1 MPFRFPGGRSFPTP
15 VSGIETM
22 TWTRKIV
29 LDNGVRVVME
39 RMPSLKSVAM
49 SVWEN
54 VGTRDEGPRQKGLA
68 HFLEHMM
75 FKGTRRRSAAQ
86 ISHEIDSLGGEMNA
100 FTTHETTTLYI
111 KVLDQ
116 QIGQAIDLLA
126 DVFYHSRFDR
136 KEIEREKQVVL
147 EEIRMVRDD
156 PEDFVQELHAKQVL
170 RGHPLGRSI
179 LGDQATMK
187 RIQRRDV
194 LHYLEQHYR
203 PEKTVIAVAGNFE
216 VKKVEALINAAFGK
230 WTPVGSQ
237 GNGMQRQKPPHV
249 RGGVLVHHKRL
260 EQVHLCMGFKGLP
273 VAHPARYAAHTL
285 NALLGGGMSSRLF
298 QEIREKRGL
307 AYTICSQLSSFSD
320 GGVLTIYAASGAKEA
335 ALVVDVVCR
344 EIKKLQKRGP
354 VPQEVERTKNQLKG
368 TVMLGLEGTYGRMN
382 KLAKDEL
389 AQGRYVSLQELVS
402 AIDRVSVQDVQEIG
416 REILDFGAMSV
427 TALGPVTPETFQDKI
442 FAQP

>member
-1 MPFRFPGGRSFPTP
+1 M
-15 VSGIETM
+15 V
-22 TWTRKIV
+22 WTRKIV
-29 LDNGVRVVME
+29 LDNGVRLVME
-39 RMPSLKSVAM
+39 RMPSLKSVALG
-49 SVWEN
+49 VWEH
-54 VGTRDEGPRQKGLA
+54 VGTRDEGPGQKGLA

-75 FKGTRRRSAAQ
+75 FKGTRRRSATQ

-126 DVFYHSRFDR
+126 DVFHHSRFDR

-147 EEIRMVRDD
+147 EEIRTVRDD
-156 PEDFVQELHAKQVL
+156 PEDFVQELHARQVL

-179 LGDQATMK
+179 LGDRATMK
-187 RIQRRDV
+187 RIQRRD
-194 LHYLEQHYR
+194 LLRYLSQQYR

-216 VKKVEALINAAFGK
+216 VRKVEALVNAAFGK
-230 WTPVGSQ
+230 WTPAGRE
-237 GNGMQRQKPPHV
+237 GNGVPRQKPPHV
-249 RGGVLVHHKRL
+249 RGGVMVHQKRL

-273 VAHPARYAAHTL
+273 VAHPSRYAAYTL
-285 NALLGGGMSSRLF
+285 NVLLGGGMSSRLF

-307 AYTICSQLSSFSD
+307 AYTIYSQLSSFSD

-335 ALVVDVVCR
+335 PAVVDVVCR

-354 VPQEVERTKNQLKG
+354 VPQELERTRNQLKG
-368 TVMLGLEGTYGRMN
+368 TLMLGLEGTYGRMN

-389 AQGRYVSLQELVS
+389 AQGRYVSLRELVS
-402 AIDRVSVQDVQEIG
+402 EIDRVSAGDVQETCWDL
-416 REILDFGAMSV
+416 LDFGSMSV
-427 TALGPVTPETFQDKI
+427 TALGPVTPDTFQEKI
-442 FAQP
+442 FVPA

>member
-1 MPFRFPGGRSFPTP
+1 
-15 VSGIETM
+15 M
-22 TWTRKIV
+22 TWTRKLV
-29 LDNGVRVVME
+29 LDNGIRLVME
-39 RMPSLKSVAM
+39 RMPSLKSVAL

-54 VGTRDEGPRQKGLA
+54 VGTRDEGPGQKGLA

-75 FKGTRRRSAAQ
+75 FKGTRRRSATQ

-147 EEIRMVRDD
+147 EEIRTVRDD
-156 PEDFVQELHAKQVL
+156 PEDFVQELHARQVL

-179 LGDQATMK
+179 LGDRATMK
-187 RIQRRDV
+187 RVQRRDL
-194 LHYLEQHYR
+194 LHYLDQHYR

-216 VKKVEALINAAFGK
+216 VKKVEALVNAAFGK
-230 WTPVGSQ
+230 WNPVGSEE
-237 GNGMQRQKPPHV
+237 NGLPRQKPPRV
-249 RGGVLVHHKRL
+249 RGGIMVHQKRL

-285 NALLGGGMSSRLF
+285 NVLLGGGMSSRLF

-307 AYTICSQLSSFSD
+307 AYTIYSQLSSFSD
-320 GGVLTIYAASGAKEA
+320 GGVLTMYAASGAKEA
-335 ALVVDVVCR
+335 SSVVDVVCG

-354 VPQEVERTKNQLKG
+354 RPQELERTKNQLKG
-368 TVMLGLEGTYGRMN
+368 TLMLGLEGTYGRMN

-389 AQGRYVSLQELVS
+389 ARGRYVSLRELVS
-402 AIDRVSVQDVQEIG
+402 EIDRVSIRDVQEIG
-416 REILDFGAMSV
+416 RELLDLSSMSV
-427 TALGPVTPETFQDKI
+427 TALGPVNPETFQEKF
-442 FAQP
+442 FAHA

>member
-1 MPFRFPGGRSFPTP
+1 
-15 VSGIETM
+15 M
-22 TWTRKIV
+22 TRTRKIV
-29 LDNGVRVVME
+29 LDNGVRLVME
-39 RMPSLKSVAM
+39 RMPSLKSVAL
-49 SVWEN
+49 SIWEN
-54 VGTRDEGPRQKGLA
+54 VGTRDEGPRQKGFA

-75 FKGTRRRSAAQ
+75 FKGTRRRSATR

-116 QIGQAIDLLA
+116 HIGSAIDLLA

-147 EEIRMVRDD
+147 EEIRTVRDD

-179 LGDQATMK
+179 LGDRATMK
-187 RIQRRDV
+187 RMQRRD
-194 LHYLEQHYR
+194 LLRYLDQHYR

-216 VKKVEALINAAFGK
+216 VKKVEALVNAAFGK
-230 WTPVGSQ
+230 WTPVGST
-237 GNGMQRQKPPHV
+237 GHGEQRRKPPHV
-249 RGGVLVHHKRL
+249 RGGLMVHYKRL

-273 VAHPARYAAHTL
+273 VTHPGRYAAHTL
-285 NALLGGGMSSRLF
+285 NVLLGGGMSSRLF

-307 AYTICSQLSSFSD
+307 AYTIYSQLSSFSD

-335 ALVVDVVCR
+335 SSVVDVACR
-344 EIKKLQKRGP
+344 AIKKLKKRGP
-354 VPQEVERTKNQLKG
+354 VPQELERTKNQLKG
-368 TVMLGLEGTYGRMN
+368 TLMLGLEGTYGRMN

-389 AQGRYVSLQELVS
+389 ARGRYVSLRELVS
-402 AIDRVSVQDVQEIG
+402 EIDCVSARDVQEMCWDL
-416 REILDFGAMSV
+416 LDFNSMSV
-427 TALGPVTPETFQDKI
+427 TALGPVIPEAFQEKI
-442 FAQP
+442 LGQA

>member
-1 MPFRFPGGRSFPTP
+1 
-15 VSGIETM
+15 M
-22 TWTRKIV
+22 TWTRKLV
-29 LDNGVRVVME
+29 LDNGIRLVME
-39 RMPSLKSVAM
+39 RMPSLKSVAL

-54 VGTRDEGPRQKGLA
+54 VGTRDEGPGQKGLA

-75 FKGTRRRSAAQ
+75 FKGTRRRSATQ

-147 EEIRMVRDD
+147 EEIRTVRDD
-156 PEDFVQELHAKQVL
+156 PEDFVQELHARQVL

-179 LGDQATMK
+179 LGDRATMK
-187 RIQRRDV
+187 RVQRRDL
-194 LHYLEQHYR
+194 LHYLDQHYR

-216 VKKVEALINAAFGK
+216 VKKVEALVNAAFGK
-230 WTPVGSQ
+230 WNPVGSEE
-237 GNGMQRQKPPHV
+237 NGLPRQKPPRV
-249 RGGVLVHHKRL
+249 RGGIMVHQKRL

-273 VAHPARYAAHTL
+273 VAHPSRYAAYTL
-285 NALLGGGMSSRLF
+285 NVLLGGGMSSRLF

-307 AYTICSQLSSFSD
+307 AYTIYSQLSSFSD
-320 GGVLTIYAASGAKEA
+320 GGVLTMYAASGAKEA
-335 ALVVDVVCR
+335 SSVVDVVCR
-344 EIKKLQKRGP
+344 EVKKLQKRGP
-354 VPQEVERTKNQLKG
+354 LPQELERTKNQLKG
-368 TVMLGLEGTYGRMN
+368 TLMLGLEGTYGRMN

-389 AQGRYVSLQELVS
+389 ARGRYVSLRELVS
-402 AIDRVSVQDVQEIG
+402 EIDRVSVRDVQEIG
-416 REILDFGAMSV
+416 RELLDLNAMSV
-427 TALGPVTPETFQDKI
+427 TALGPVTPEPFQEKF
-442 FAQP
+442 FAQA

>member
-1 MPFRFPGGRSFPTP
+1 
-15 VSGIETM
+15 M
-22 TWTRKIV
+22 TWARKIV

-49 SVWEN
+49 SVWEH

-75 FKGTRRRSAAQ
+75 FKGTRRRSATRV
-86 ISHEIDSLGGEMNA
+86 SREIDGLGGEMNA

-116 QIGQAIDLLA
+116 HVGQAIDLLA
-126 DVFYHSRFDR
+126 DVFHHSRFDR

-147 EEIRMVRDD
+147 EEIRTVRDD
-156 PEDFVQELHAKQVL
+156 PEDFVQELHAKQAL

-179 LGDQATMK
+179 LGDPATMK

-194 LHYLEQHYR
+194 LQYLAQQYR
-203 PEKTVIAVAGNFE
+203 PEKTVIAVAGNFQ
-216 VKKVEALINAAFGK
+216 VKEVEALVNAAFGK
-230 WTPVGSQ
+230 WTTFGSE
-237 GNGMQRQKPPHV
+237 GDGMQRQKPPHV
-249 RGGVLVHHKRL
+249 RGGIMVHHKRL

-273 VAHPARYAAHTL
+273 VAHPSRYVAYTL
-285 NALLGGGMSSRLF
+285 NVLLGGGMSSRLF

-307 AYTICSQLSSFSD
+307 AYTIYSQLSSFSD
-320 GGVLTIYAASGAKEA
+320 GGVLTVYAASGAKESPS
-335 ALVVDVVCR
+335 VVDVVCQ

-354 VPQEVERTKNQLKG
+354 VPHELERTKNQLKG
-368 TVMLGLEGTYGRMN
+368 TLMLGLEGTYGRMN

-402 AIDRVSVQDVQEIG
+402 EIDRVSVRDVQEIA
-416 REILDFGAMSV
+416 RELFDFGSMSV
-427 TALGPVTPETFQDKI
+427 TALGPVTQEPFQEKI
-442 FAQP
+442 LAYA

>member
-1 MPFRFPGGRSFPTP
+1 
-15 VSGIETM
+15 M
-22 TWTRKIV
+22 TWTRKIF
-29 LDNGVRVVME
+29 LDNGIRVVME
-39 RMPSLKSVAM
+39 RMPALKSVAM

-54 VGTRDEGPRQKGLA
+54 VGTRDEGPQQKGLA

-75 FKGTRRRSAAQ
+75 FKGTRRRSATQ

-126 DVFYHSRFDR
+126 DVFCHSRFDR

-147 EEIRMVRDD
+147 EEIRAVRDD

-179 LGDQATMK
+179 LGDQATIK

-194 LHYLEQHYR
+194 LQYLDQHYR

-216 VKKVEALINAAFGK
+216 VEEVAALVNAAFGK
-230 WTPVGSQ
+230 WSPAGSEE
-237 GNGMQRQKPPHV
+237 NGVQRQKPPHV
-249 RGGVLVHHKRL
+249 RGGVLVHQKRL
-260 EQVHLCMGFKGLP
+260 EQVHVCIGFKGLP
-273 VAHPARYAAHTL
+273 LSHPSRYAAYTL

-307 AYTICSQLSSFSD
+307 AYTIYSQLSSFSD
-320 GGVLTIYAASGAKEA
+320 GGVLTIYAASSAKEA
-335 ALVVDVVCR
+335 PSVVEVVCR
-344 EIKKLQKRGP
+344 EIKKIQKRGP
-354 VPQEVERTKNQLKG
+354 VPQELERTKNQLKG
-368 TVMLGLEGTYGRMN
+368 TLMLGLEGTYGRMN

-402 AIDRVSVQDVQEIG
+402 EIDRVSVQDIQAICQKL
-416 REILDFGAMSV
+416 LDFDSMSV
-427 TALGPVTPETFQDKI
+427 TALGPVAQGTFQEKN
-442 FAQP
+442 FAHP

>member
-1 MPFRFPGGRSFPTP
+1 
-15 VSGIETM
+15 M

-39 RMPSLKSVAM
+39 RMPALKSVAM

-54 VGTRDEGPRQKGLA
+54 VGTRDEGPRQSGLA

-86 ISHEIDSLGGEMNA
+86 ISREIDSLGGEMNA
-100 FTTHETTTLYI
+100 YTTHETTTLYI
-111 KVLDQ
+111 KVLGQ
-116 QIGQAIDLLA
+116 QLGRAIDLLA

-156 PEDFVQELHAKQVL
+156 PEDFVQELHAGQVL

-194 LHYLEQHYR
+194 LRYLDQHYH
-203 PEKTVIAVAGNFE
+203 PAKTVIAVAGNFQ
-216 VKKVEALINAAFGK
+216 VKEVEALVSAAFGK
-230 WTPVGSQ
+230 WNPAGSEA
-237 GNGMQRQKPPHV
+237 NGAQRQKPPHV
-249 RGGVLVHHKRL
+249 RGGVLVRRKQL
-260 EQVHLCMGFKGLP
+260 EQVHVCIGFKGLP
-273 VAHPARYAAHTL
+273 VAHPARYAAHTM
-285 NALLGGGMSSRLF
+285 NTLLGGGMSSRLF

-307 AYTICSQLSSFSD
+307 AYTIYSQLSSFSD
-320 GGVLTIYAASGAKEA
+320 GGVSTIYAASGAKEA
-335 ALVVDVVCR
+335 PSVVDVVCR

-354 VPQEVERTKNQLKG
+354 APQELERTKHQLKG
-368 TVMLGLEGTYGRMN
+368 TLMLGLEGTYGRMS

-389 AQGRYVSLQELVS
+389 AQGRYVSLRELVS
-402 AIDRVSVQDVQEIG
+402 EIDRVSVRDIQDIC
-416 REILDFGAMSV
+416 RNLLDFDSMSV
-427 TALGPVTPETFQDKI
+427 TALGPVAPGAFQEKN
-442 FAQP
+442 FA

>member
-1 MPFRFPGGRSFPTP
+1 
-15 VSGIETM
+15 M

-39 RMPSLKSVAM
+39 RMPALKSVAM
-49 SVWEN
+49 SIWEN
-54 VGTRDEGPRQKGLA
+54 VGTRDEGPQQKGLA

-75 FKGTRRRSAAQ
+75 FKGTHRRSAKQ

-116 QIGQAIDLLA
+116 QIRQAIDLLA

-147 EEIRMVRDD
+147 EEIRTVRDD

-170 RGHPLGRSI
+170 RGHPLARSI
-179 LGDQATMK
+179 LGDQATVK

-194 LHYLEQHYR
+194 LQYLDQHYR
-203 PEKTVIAVAGNFE
+203 PEKTVIAVAGNFHVKE
-216 VKKVEALINAAFGK
+216 VETLVNAAFGK
-230 WTPVGSQ
+230 WSPAGSEE
-237 GNGMQRQKPPHV
+237 NGVQRQKPPHV

-260 EQVHLCMGFKGLP
+260 EQVHVCIGFKGLP
-273 VAHPARYAAHTL
+273 VADPARYAAHTL

-307 AYTICSQLSSFSD
+307 AYTIYSQLSSFSD

-335 ALVVDVVCR
+335 PSVVEVACR

-354 VPQEVERTKNQLKG
+354 VPQELERTKNQLKG
-368 TVMLGLEGTYGRMN
+368 ILMLGLEGTYGRMN
-382 KLAKDEL
+382 KLAKDEI

-402 AIDRVSVQDVQEIG
+402 EIDRVSVQDIQEICQKL
-416 REILDFGAMSV
+416 LDFGSMSV
-427 TALGPVTPETFQDKI
+427 TALGPVALGTFQEKN

>member
-1 MPFRFPGGRSFPTP
+1 MA
-15 VSGIETM
+15 
-22 TWTRKIV
+22 WTRKIV
-29 LDNGVRVVME
+29 LDNGVRLVME
-39 RMPSLKSVAM
+39 RMPSLKSVAL

-54 VGTRDEGPRQKGLA
+54 VGTRDEGPRQKGFA

-75 FKGTRRRSAAQ
+75 FKGTRRRSATQ

-147 EEIRMVRDD
+147 EEIRTVRDD

-179 LGDQATMK
+179 LGDRATMQ
-187 RIQRRDV
+187 RIQRRDI
-194 LHYLEQHYR
+194 LRYLDQHYC

-216 VKKVEALINAAFGK
+216 VKKVESLVNAAFGK
-230 WTPVGSQ
+230 WAPVGSA
-237 GNGMQRQKPPHV
+237 GNGVQRQKPPHV
-249 RGGVLVHHKRL
+249 RGGLMVHHKRL

-273 VAHPARYAAHTL
+273 VTHPARYAAHTL
-285 NALLGGGMSSRLF
+285 NVLLGGGMSSRLF

-307 AYTICSQLSSFSD
+307 AYTIYSQLSSFSD

-335 ALVVDVVCR
+335 SSVVDVVCR
-344 EIKKLQKRGP
+344 EIKKLKKRGP
-354 VPQEVERTKNQLKG
+354 VPQELERTKNQLKG
-368 TVMLGLEGTYGRMN
+368 TLMLGLEGTYGRMN

-389 AQGRYVSLQELVS
+389 ARGRYVSLRELVS
-402 AIDRVSVQDVQEIG
+402 EIDRVAARDVQEMCWDL
-416 REILDFGAMSV
+416 LDFGSMSV
-427 TALGPVTPETFQDKI
+427 TALGPVIPEAFQEKI
-442 FAQP
+442 PVQA

>member
-1 MPFRFPGGRSFPTP
+1 
-15 VSGIETM
+15 M
-22 TWTRKIV
+22 TWTRKLV

-39 RMPSLKSVAM
+39 RMPALKSVAV
-49 SVWEN
+49 SVWEH
-54 VGTRDEGPRQKGLA
+54 VGTRDEGPRQKGFA

-75 FKGTRRRSAAQ
+75 FKGTRRRSATQ

-116 QIGQAIDLLA
+116 QIGQAVDLLA

-147 EEIRMVRDD
+147 EEIRMIRDD

-179 LGDQATMK
+179 LGDQATMN
-187 RIQRRDV
+187 RLQRRDL
-194 LHYLEQHYR
+194 LHYLEEHYR

-216 VKKVEALINAAFGK
+216 LKKVEALVQAAFGTWK
-230 WTPVGSQ
+230 AAGRD
-237 GNGMQRQKPPHV
+237 GNGAQRQRPPRV
-249 RGGVLVHHKRL
+249 RGGIMVHHKQL
-260 EQVHLCMGFKGLP
+260 EQVHLCLGFKGLP

-307 AYTICSQLSSFSD
+307 AYTIYSQLSSFSD

-335 ALVVDVVCR
+335 SSVVDVVCR

-354 VPQEVERTKNQLKG
+354 APRELERTKNQLKG
-368 TVMLGLEGTYGRMN
+368 TLMLGLEGTYGRMN

-389 AQGRYVSLQELVS
+389 AQGRYVSLRELVA
-402 AIDRVSVQDVQEIG
+402 AIDRVSVQDVQAIG
-416 REILDFGAMSV
+416 RELLDFGSMSV
-427 TALGPVTPETFQDKI
+427 TALGPVPPEPLQEKF
-442 FAQP
+442 FAQG

>member
-1 MPFRFPGGRSFPTP
+1 MS
-15 VSGIETM
+15 
-22 TWTRKIV
+22 WTRKIV
-29 LDNGVRVVME
+29 LDNGVRLVME
-39 RMPSLKSVAM
+39 RMPSLKSVAL

-54 VGTRDEGPRQKGLA
+54 VGTRDEGPRQKGFA

-75 FKGTRRRSAAQ
+75 FKGTRRRSATR

-147 EEIRMVRDD
+147 EEIRTVRDD

-187 RIQRRDV
+187 RIQRRDI
-194 LHYLEQHYR
+194 LQYLDEHYR

-216 VKKVEALINAAFGK
+216 VKQVEALVNAAFGK
-230 WTPVGSQ
+230 WAPAGRA
-237 GNGMQRQKPPHV
+237 GNGGQRQKPPHV
-249 RGGVLVHHKRL
+249 RGGLTVHQKRL

-273 VAHPARYAAHTL
+273 VAHPARYAAHAL
-285 NALLGGGMSSRLF
+285 NVLLGGGMSSRLF

-307 AYTICSQLSSFSD
+307 AYTIYSQLSSFSD
-320 GGVLTIYAASGAKEA
+320 GGVLTVYAASGAKEA
-335 ALVVDVVCR
+335 ASVVNVVCR
-344 EIKKLQKRGP
+344 EIKKLRNRGP
-354 VPQEVERTKNQLKG
+354 APQELERTKNQLKG
-368 TVMLGLEGTYGRMN
+368 TLMLGLEGTYGRMN

-389 AQGRYVSLQELVS
+389 VRGRYVSLRELVS
-402 AIDRVSVQDVQEIG
+402 EIDRVSAREVQETC
-416 REILDFGAMSV
+416 RDLLDFDSMSV
-427 TALGPVTPETFQDKI
+427 TALGPVPTEAFQEKI
-442 FAQP
+442 FVPA